1 MTQAAAR
8 STARAKTRT
17 KTAPSSVDPGG
28 QLERDAR
35 LGDDFTAPR
44 GALPSRPSEI
54 LLTGVTGFLG
64 GEIAA
69 ALLRSTAAR
78 LHCVVRGR
86 PDRPAQERL
95 DRVRRR
101 LDADAARL
109 VLVEG
114 DLAGGSLASHEVLA
128 HRIDTVVHCG
138 AAVNLFAPYADL
150 RATNVLGTRAV
161 LELASRGAPK
171 AIHFVSTVG
180 VFLSPRYRGA
190 TVFEDGVVEGADGL
204 RNGYASSKWVADTM
218 MTRARARDFA
228 ITIYR
233 PAFVGWHSRSGR
245 AGVHDIVALLL
256 LASFGAGCAPRLDL
270 QINSTPVDD
279 VADTV
284 ARIAAAPPAR
294 SATYHVV
301 NRAAVRFVDLAAMAG
316 LPIVPL
322 AAWEAKV
329 GARAPQLATLAA
341 LVRRSQSDPTC
352 GADELHFAHNRTYD
366 DRRLREALGAAY
378 RAPHPLDASYVDRFV
393 SAMRSG

>member
-1 MTQAAAR
+1 MARAAA
-8 STARAKTRT
+8 KT
-17 KTAPSSVDPGG
+17 KAVPEDEGSP
-28 QLERDAR
+28 LERDAH
-35 LGDDFTAPR
+35 LGDDFQAPP

-86 PDRPAQERL
+86 SDRPAHERL
-95 DRVRRR
+95 ERIRRR
-101 LDADAARL
+101 LEADPARL
-109 VLVEG
+109 VLVDA
-114 DLAGGSLASHEVLA
+114 DLTESSLAAHHALA
-128 HRIDTVVHCG
+128 HRVDTVVHCA

-161 LELASRGAPK
+161 LELATRGAPK

-190 TVFEDGVVEGADGL
+190 TVFEDAVVEGAEGL

-218 MTRARARDFA
+218 MSRARARGFA
-228 ITIYR
+228 VNIYR
-233 PAFVGWHSRSGR
+233 PAFVGWHSRTGR
-245 AGVHDIVALLL
+245 AGVHDVVALLL
-256 LASFGAGCAPRLDL
+256 LSSFGAGCAPQLDL

-284 ARIAAAPPAR
+284 ARMAAARPVR

-301 NRAAVRFVDLAAMAG
+301 NRNAVRFVDLAVLAG
-316 LPIVPL
+316 LRIAPL
-322 AAWEAKV
+322 DEWEAAVCK
-329 GARAPQLATLAA
+329 RTPQLAKLAA
-341 LVRRSQSDPTC
+341 LVRRSQSDLTS

-366 DRRLREALGAAY
+366 DRRLKEALGAAY
-378 RAPHPLDASYVDRFV
+378 RAPHPANADYVARFV